1 MKSHLVSYIC
11 LSSLCYI
18 HAIHAAAPMRVL
30 STDRPDT
37 TESAYTVDKGR
48 YQWEV
53 EMASFT
59 RDGGEWTEYTL
70 GEWNMKYGLTDRAD
84 LQLVLPLHTHMR
96 GGDEGYGDTQI
107 RLKYNLWGN
116 DSGETAMALM
126 PFVKIPTA
134 RGTLGN
140 DAFEGG
146 LILPFSFSLP
156 GDWSCGVMAEVD
168 LAYDDLEDDHYL
180 VGLVS
185 ATGSHAITENTAGFL
200 EIVGIFSAESSND
213 TEAYFNTGLTW
224 ALADAWQ
231 LDGGIRFG
239 LTSASTDLTPFLGI
253 SHKF

>member
-1 MKSHLVSYIC
+1 MKFLLFTTSILLALPGHATTSET
-11 LSSLCYI
+11 SL
-18 HAIHAAAPMRVL
+18 RDL

-59 RDGGEWTEYTL
+59 RDGGEWTEYSL
-70 GEWNMKYGLTDRAD
+70 AEWNMKYGLTDRAD
-84 LQLVLPLHTHMR
+84 LQLVMPLYTHVR
-96 GGDEGYGDTQI
+96 SGDEGYGDTEI

-134 RGTLGN
+134 GGSLGN

-146 LILPFSFSLP
+146 LIVPYSFSLP
-156 GDWSCGVMAEVD
+156 NDWSCAVMAEID
-168 LAYDDLEDDHYL
+168 LAYEDTEDDYHL

-200 EIVGIFSAESSND
+200 EIVGIFSAESSDD
-213 TEAYFNTGLTW
+213 TEAYFNTGFTW
-224 ALADAWQ
+224 AMADNWQ
-231 LDGGIRFG
+231 LDGGIRVG
-239 LTSASTDLTPFLGI
+239 LTHASADLTPFLGI
-253 SHKF
+253 SNKF

>member
-1 MKSHLVSYIC
+1 
-11 LSSLCYI
+11 
-18 HAIHAAAPMRVL
+18 MRDL
-30 STDRPDT
+30 STDRPDA

-48 YQWEV
+48 YQWEM

-59 RDGGEWTEYTL
+59 RDGGKWTEFTL
-70 GEWNMKYGLTDRAD
+70 GELNMKYGMTDCAD
-84 LQLVLPLHTHMR
+84 LQIVMPFYTHVR
-96 GGDEGYGDTQI
+96 SGDDGYGDTQI
-107 RLKYNLWGN
+107 RVKYNLWGN

-140 DAFEGG
+140 DSFEGG
-146 LILPFSFSLP
+146 VILPFSFSLP
-156 GDWSCGVMAEVD
+156 GEWSCGVMAEID
-168 LAYDDLEDDHYL
+168 LAYDDLEDDYYF

-200 EIVGIFSAESSND
+200 EIVGTFSAESSND

-224 ALADAWQ
+224 ALADTWQ
-231 LDGGIRFG
+231 LDGGIRVG
-239 LTSASTDLTPFLGI
+239 LTSASTDLTPFLGM